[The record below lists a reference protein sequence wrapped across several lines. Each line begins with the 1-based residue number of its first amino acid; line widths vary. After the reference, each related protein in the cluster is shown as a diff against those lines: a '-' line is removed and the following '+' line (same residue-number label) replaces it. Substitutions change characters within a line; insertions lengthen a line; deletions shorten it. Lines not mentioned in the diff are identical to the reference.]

1 MHILLPRLKW
11 NFMHRTER
19 ENGDA
24 VSLFDIHSLLLIV
37 FRSHH
42 QRRQPPC
49 KHTRRACLAEYPAI
63 PTRLE
68 GVSTVLV
75 LRVMSQLAEL
85 TNSLL
90 ASAYGGS
97 RCKRPHPPWLS
108 DSGASPLTLDAIRKP
123 APGL

>member
-1 MHILLPRLKW
+1 MESRAPDGDRMKA
-11 NFMHRTER
+11 RSS
-19 ENGDA
+19 DA
-24 VSLFDIHSLLLIV
+24 VSLFDIHFLPLIV

-49 KHTRRACLAEYPAI
+49 KYAQRGGGWLAEYPDEA
-63 PTRLE
+63 

-90 ASAYGGS
+90 ASA
-97 RCKRPHPPWLS
+97 
-108 DSGASPLTLDAIRKP
+108 
-123 APGL
+123 